1 MALDCVSVSI
11 ADSQQLRQDVEALV
25 RRLDAQDKAL
35 ASRKSIIE
43 GFLHNNA
50 LPPAS
55 AVIHYRQWNTS
66 MMSST
71 KNTKINLKP

>member
-1 MALDCVSVSI
+1 MWGNHITRNLDRSTWNAAI
-11 ADSQQLRQDVEALV
+11 TGPPPEYIIQLLRH
-25 RRLDAQDKAL
+25 KAL

-55 AVIHYRQWNTS
+55 AVIHYRQW
-66 MMSST
+66 
-71 KNTKINLKP
+71 KHR